1 MEPTWDDHAPS
12 TWDGPDP
19 LLAPA
24 APTKEIAEIRVWSGR
39 LIDRIEIQYRDGTSV
54 AHGSF
59 GGGRRPPFVL
69 RAGEKLVKIDTRQGD
84 SLDGCKFFTNTG
96 RSSQWYGGLGGAS
109 IEFLASAQDPIIDIK
124 RRGGHCSRMTGIV
137 GSSSGEAAD
146 ALNGRRETGA
156 QFFCTKARPW

>member
-1 MEPTWDDHAPS
+1 LCPARRRGAEAPRRRAEPCS
-12 TWDGPDP
+12 
-19 LLAPA
+19 LAAGNSWPRA
-24 APTKEIAEIRVWSGR
+24 TPGIAILVFA
-39 LIDRIEIQYRDGTSV
+39 IEIQYRDGTSV

-69 RAGEKLVKIDTRQGD
+69 LAGEKLVKIDTRQGD

-96 RSSQWYGGLGGAS
+96 RSSQWYGGLGGTS

-137 GSSSGEAAD
+137 GVSG
-146 ALNGRRETGA
+146 LVRGGLHVTGA
-156 QFFCTKARPW
+156 SDQTQRCACSIM